1 MQMKSLVLV
10 AAILSVVGV
19 AHAQEKRVSISSKA
33 TWDEALT
40 CYQYYTVA
48 AELARKLE
56 KDPKSS
62 ADQAAGFQ
70 LQALAAKRALS
81 GWSGYIED
89 VKGKR
94 TKAQIDADLKKVG
107 DPVVADVNAALDGDK
122 AAAARGTQRGEKCS
136 SFETIEESSGGS
148 GHPARSASRPG

>member
-1 MQMKSLVLV
+1 MHSRMPVL
-10 AAILSVVGV
+10 AVVVVFAGA
-19 AHAQEKRVSISSKA
+19 AHAQAMRLSISPKA
-33 TWDEALT
+33 TYDDAVV

-48 AELARKLE
+48 AELATKLE
-56 KDPKSS
+56 KDPKAT

-81 GWSGYIED
+81 GWSGHIED

-107 DPVVADVNAALDGDK
+107 DPVVADVNAALGGDK